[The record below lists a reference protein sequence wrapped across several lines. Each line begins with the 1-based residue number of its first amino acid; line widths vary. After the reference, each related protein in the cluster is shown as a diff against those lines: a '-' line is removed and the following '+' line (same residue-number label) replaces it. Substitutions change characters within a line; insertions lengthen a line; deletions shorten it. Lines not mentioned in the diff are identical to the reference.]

1 VRTIRESGQR
11 HRAIIRTRFS
21 RVVYLVATF
30 ATGTDETVFG
40 VRVAIVAESFLP
52 NVNGVTNSVLRVIE
66 HLRRTGH
73 EVLVIAPDT
82 PPGEP
87 PADRVYDGVRVHRV
101 PSRMF
106 PKVTSLPLGVPRPRM
121 VAVLRGFAPDVV
133 HLASPALLGY
143 GGVHA
148 ARYLGIPTV
157 AVFQTDVAGFA
168 ESYGIGVMARAAW
181 AWTRHLHKR
190 ADRTLAPS
198 TAAMENLAAH
208 RIPRIHKWARGVDVT
223 GFAPSAR
230 DDELRR
236 RWSPSGKPIVGFV
249 GRLAPEKHVERLAAL
264 AGRRDLQ
271 LVVVGDG
278 VDRAKLQSLLPSAV
292 FTGALYS
299 DALAR
304 AYASMD
310 VFVHPGEHETFCQ
323 AVQEAMASGLP
334 VVAPNAGG
342 PRDLVAPYR
351 TGLLLPVDEFEDKL
365 ADSVD
370 HLIAERQRYSVAAR
384 RSVLGRTWPAICDEL
399 LGHYEDVI
407 GMRALKAA

>member
-1 VRTIRESGQR
+1 
-11 HRAIIRTRFS
+11 
-21 RVVYLVATF
+21 
-30 ATGTDETVFG
+30 

-82 PPGEP
+82 PRGEP
-87 PADRVYDGVRVHRV
+87 PAEKVHDGVRVHRV

-106 PKVTSLPLGVPRPRM
+106 PKITSLPLGVPRPRI
-121 VAVLRGFAPDVV
+121 VGVLRGFGPDVV

-148 ARYLGIPTV
+148 AKYLGLPTV

-168 ESYGIGVMARAAW
+168 ESYGMGIASRTAW

-198 TAAMENLAAH
+198 TSAMENLAAH
-208 RIPRIHKWARGVDVT
+208 HVPRVHRWARGVDVT
-223 GFAPSAR
+223 GFVPSTR
-230 DDELRR
+230 DEELRR
-236 RWSPSGKPIVGFV
+236 RWSPEGKPIVGFV
-249 GRLAPEKHVERLAAL
+249 GRLAPEKHVERLAVL
-264 AGRRDLQ
+264 AERGDVQ
-271 LVVVGDG
+271 LVIVGDG
-278 VDRAKLQSLLPSAV
+278 VDRPKLQSLLPSAV
-292 FTGALYS
+292 FTGALYG
-299 DALAR
+299 DALAT

-310 VFVHPGEHETFCQ
+310 VFIHPGEHETFCQ

-334 VVAPNAGG
+334 VIAPDAGG

-351 TGLLLPVDEFEDKL
+351 TGLLLPVDEFEAKL
-365 ADSVD
+365 VESVG
-370 HLIAERQRYSVAAR
+370 HLIAERHRYSVAAR

-407 GMRALKAA
+407 GLRRLKAA

>member
-1 VRTIRESGQR
+1 M
-11 HRAIIRTRFS
+11 
-21 RVVYLVATF
+21 
-30 ATGTDETVFG
+30 
-40 VRVAIVAESFLP
+40 RVAIVAESFLP

-66 HLRRTGH
+66 HLRCTGH

-82 PPGEP
+82 PRGDP
-87 PADRVYDGVRVHRV
+87 PADRVHDGVRVHRV
-101 PSRMF
+101 PSRLC

-121 VAVLRGFAPDVV
+121 VGVLRGFAPDVV
-133 HLASPALLGY
+133 HRASPALLGY
-143 GGVHA
+143 GGLHA
-148 ARYLGIPTV
+148 ARHLGVPTV
-157 AVFQTDVAGFA
+157 AVFQTDIAGFA
-168 ESYGIGVMARAAW
+168 ESYGVGFAARAAW
-181 AWTRHLHKR
+181 AWTRHLHSR

-198 TAAMENLAAH
+198 RGAMKNLTAH
-208 RIPRIHKWARGVDVT
+208 RIPRVYNWARGVDVT

-230 DDELRR
+230 DDGLRR
-236 RWSPSGKPIVGFV
+236 RWSPEGKPIVGFV

-264 AGRRDLQ
+264 AGSHVQ

-278 VDRAKLQSLLPSAV
+278 VDRAKLENRLPSAV
-292 FTGALYS
+292 FTGALYGPE
-299 DALAR
+299 LAA

-342 PRDLVAPYR
+342 PCDLVSPCH
-351 TGLLLPVDEFEDKL
+351 TGLLLEVDEFEARL
-365 ADSVD
+365 PDSVD
-370 HLIAERQRYSVAAR
+370 HLIAERQRYSTAAR

-407 GMRALKAA
+407 RARPDANSPDTPRKKATLRLLAQ

>member
-1 VRTIRESGQR
+1 M
-11 HRAIIRTRFS
+11 
-21 RVVYLVATF
+21 
-30 ATGTDETVFG
+30 
-40 VRVAIVAESFLP
+40 RVAIVAESFLP

-73 EVLVIAPDT
+73 EALVIAPDN
-82 PPGEP
+82 PRGQP
-87 PADRVYDGVRVHRV
+87 PADRVHDGVRVHRV
-101 PSRMF
+101 SSRMF
-106 PKVTSLPLGVPRPRM
+106 PKVTSLPLGVPRPRI
-121 VAVLRGFAPDVV
+121 VGVLRGFDPDVV

-143 GGVHA
+143 GGLHA
-148 ARYLGIPTV
+148 ARRLRVPTV

-168 ESYGIGVMARAAW
+168 ESYGVGFTARAAW
-181 AWTRHLHKR
+181 AWTRHLHSR

-198 TAAMENLAAH
+198 TAAMEDLTTH
-208 RIPRIHKWARGVDVT
+208 GIPRVHKWGRGVDIT

-230 DDELRR
+230 DEALRR
-236 RWSPSGKPIVGFV
+236 RWSPLGRPIVGFV
-249 GRLAPEKHVERLAAL
+249 GRLAPEKHVERLAVL
-264 AGRRDLQ
+264 ARRDDLQ

-278 VDRAKLQSLLPSAV
+278 VDRPKLEKLLPSAV
-292 FTGALYS
+292 FTGALYG
-299 DALAR
+299 AELAA

-351 TGLLLPVDEFEDKL
+351 TGLLLDVDEFEARL

-370 HLIAERQRYSVAAR
+370 HLIAERQRYSIAAR
-384 RSVLGRTWPAICDEL
+384 RSVLTRTWPSICDEL
-399 LGHYEDVI
+399 LAHYEAVI
-407 GMRALKAA
+407 GQRHRRVA

>member
-1 VRTIRESGQR
+1 MPWPPG
-11 HRAIIRTRFS
+11 
-21 RVVYLVATF
+21 F
-30 ATGTDETVFG
+30 ACRIPVGNLSDRRRWHALG

-82 PPGEP
+82 PRGEA

-106 PKVTSLPLGVPRPRM
+106 PKVTSLPLGIPRPRM
-121 VAVLRGFAPDVV
+121 VGVLRGFDPDVV

-143 GGVHA
+143 GGLHA
-148 ARYLGIPTV
+148 ARHLDMPTV

-168 ESYGIGVMARAAW
+168 ASYGVGVMSRAAW
-181 AWTRHLHKR
+181 AWTRHLHSK

-198 TAAMENLAAH
+198 TSAMENLVAH
-208 RIPRIHKWARGVDVT
+208 RIPRVHHWGRGVDVT
-223 GFAPSAR
+223 GFVPSAR
-230 DDELRR
+230 DEALRA
-236 RWSPSGKPIVGFV
+236 RWSPQGKPIVGFV
-249 GRLAPEKHVERLAAL
+249 GRLAPEKHVERLAGL
-264 AGRRDLQ
+264 AARDDVQ

-278 VDRAKLQSLLPSAV
+278 VDKAKLETLMPSAV
-292 FTGALYS
+292 FTGALYGPE
-299 DALAR
+299 LAA

-334 VVAPNAGG
+334 VIAPDAGG
-342 PRDLVAPYR
+342 PRDLVAPMH
-351 TGLLLPVDEFEDKL
+351 TGLLLPVADFEAKL
-365 ADSVD
+365 TAATD
-370 HLIAERQRYSVAAR
+370 HLLAERQRYSVAAR
-384 RSVLGRTWPAICDEL
+384 RSVLSRTWPAVCEQLI
-399 LGHYEDVI
+399 GHYQEVL
-407 GMRALKAA
+407 GTRGVKAA